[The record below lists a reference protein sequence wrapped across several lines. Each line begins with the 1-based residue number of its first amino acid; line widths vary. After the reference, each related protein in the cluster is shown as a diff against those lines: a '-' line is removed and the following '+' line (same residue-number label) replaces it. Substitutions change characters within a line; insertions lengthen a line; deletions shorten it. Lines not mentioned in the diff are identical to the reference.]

1 MYDGRSS
8 KSQVESST
16 KLRAMFAIIPVE
28 ISQIIFGHVEDK
40 ETLAR
45 LLLVSHTFRRLAE
58 PYLYRDVSFCLQRE
72 YTIQKFILGIA
83 AGGGRCARFLKRL
96 HLPIVSPQHE
106 LYELFQ
112 TIFALVSN
120 LEDLELYPSRWS
132 RLLTTFDLRD
142 FLDVSP
148 IGLTWFLTCQQSL
161 ECLTL
166 MTFHTADA
174 IPTLPKLRVLHALNL
189 AAARRSLETNRV
201 THLQIRD
208 CTASLDLH
216 DAALSN
222 VVVCILRVDS
232 TLDVLSEGVAHMSN
246 LECLKHVFVGGI
258 VSALPAYA
266 LFPVINAFAQAEGLS
281 RRVCFFV
288 WLQIVVSIGVCLSYG
303 AIYILVSESAP
314 NSRSLGAVHG
324 VSHIAT
330 GVMRAIGP
338 ALTTSLFSASVG
350 AQILG
355 GWLVYYVLCTI
366 VVLAVVAAGFLS
378 QNRAAPRR
386 QRG

>member
-1 MYDGRSS
+1 MVD
-8 KSQVESST
+8 
-16 KLRAMFAIIPVE
+16 IIPVE

-142 FLDVSP
+142 FLDGSP
-148 IGLTWFLTCQQSL
+148 SASALKRFAWYSHRSLDSIGLTWFLTCHQSL

-166 MTFHTADA
+166 MTFHTADL

-201 THLQIRD
+201 THLQIHN

-216 DAALSN
+216 DAALYN
-222 VVVCILRVDS
+222 VVVCILRVG
-232 TLDVLSEGVAHMSN
+232 TLDVLSEAVARMSN
-246 LECLKHVFVGGI
+246 LECFEINVLS
-258 VSALPAYA
+258 VSLTFSMIYISTADSILVHNPFSSLAARCTQSGHEAAPPAY
-266 LFPVINAFAQAEGLS
+266 PNCQ
-281 RRVCFFV
+281 
-288 WLQIVVSIGVCLSYG
+288 
-303 AIYILVSESAP
+303 LVPLRGPSL
-314 NSRSLGAVHG
+314 RS
-324 VSHIAT
+324 
-330 GVMRAIGP
+330 
-338 ALTTSLFSASVG
+338 
-350 AQILG
+350 
-355 GWLVYYVLCTI
+355 
-366 VVLAVVAAGFLS
+366 
-378 QNRAAPRR
+378 
-386 QRG
+386 